1 MNTFRA
7 IIFKLFKENF
17 KASFMKIIKS
27 HKKKISYKKFFK
39 ITFFIY

>member
-27 HKKKISYKKFFK
+27 YKKKFPIKSFLK
-39 ITFFIY
+39 